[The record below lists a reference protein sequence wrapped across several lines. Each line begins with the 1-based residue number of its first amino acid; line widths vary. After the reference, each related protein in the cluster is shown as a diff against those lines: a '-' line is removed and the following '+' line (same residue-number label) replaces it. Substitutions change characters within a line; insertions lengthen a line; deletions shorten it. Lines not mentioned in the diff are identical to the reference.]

1 LVEVGRNINIELL
14 TLSELTQLEGQAGDF
29 TATLTRHPRRVSME
43 KCISCGLC
51 AEKCPKKVAN
61 AYDEG
66 LSQRKAIYID
76 YPQAV
81 PLKYSIDPD
90 QCLYILKKRCK
101 LCEKICP
108 TGAIDF
114 EEPATQARLHVG
126 AVILTLGSQAYDP
139 GKWDTYGY
147 KKSKNI
153 VTSLEFERLVS
164 ASGPYAGHLV
174 RPHDDKVPKKI
185 AWLNCIGSRDEHIGA
200 HGYCSGVCCTNSIKG
215 AIMAKD
221 HIKTLDAAIF
231 YIDIRTYGKDLE
243 RYYNYARNDLGVR
256 FIKSKIT
263 SIEPINTDGNHV
275 LRYIDAFGQT
285 MEEAFDMVVLSVG
298 LMIPEKSTLLARDLD
313 IEVNAYGFAQ
323 TTSFLPVQTSRP
335 GVYVCGAFQS
345 PKTIPTSVIDA
356 SAASGMVGC
365 LLSESRWNNTK
376 TLEVVSETDIRGEAP
391 RTGVFVCCCG
401 TNIAAYVDVP
411 AVVEYA
417 RTLPYV
423 VFAQQNLFSC
433 SQDTQD
439 EMAQTIKDQRLN
451 RVVVAACTPK
461 THEPLF
467 QNTVAKAGLNK
478 YLFEM
483 ANIRNQCS
491 WVHQSDMSL
500 ATAKAKDLVKMAAAK
515 AMLSKP
521 LAEPK
526 MTVNQQALIVG
537 GGVAGLEA
545 AKTLSQQ
552 GYVTYIIE
560 KSGHL
565 GGQTK
570 KLYKTWKGEFIK
582 TYFDQLMEDVN
593 DETQILYWLNAE
605 ILEVEGAV
613 GNFRTTICSNGQK
626 RVLDHGVVI
635 IASGASQY
643 LPTEH
648 LYGKSSRV
656 MTSLELEEAF
666 TKNMNFE
673 SHKTIAF
680 IQCVGSRNDQH
691 PYCSKICCTQS
702 IKNAILF
709 KEMDPKKE
717 IYILY
722 RDIRS
727 YGMRENLYR
736 TARQMGI
743 HFIRYN
749 HNKRLNVTQNNGM
762 ITLEFTDIVFRRE
775 MIIETDL
782 LVLAAAVTAPEKN
795 PLAKLFKLSQNA
807 DHFFAEAHV
816 KLRPNDFA
824 TDGMFLC
831 GLAHGPK
838 TVGESIAQAQAA
850 AARAVTILSKKS
862 VSLQGTVAYVNPAYC
877 SKCGICVSI
886 CPYYAPMFNFR
897 TKKAQIQHT
906 LCKGCGLCVASCR
919 SGAINLNGFETSEIM
934 DMVKSIL

>member
-1 LVEVGRNINIELL
+1 MNQLQGTAGNF
-14 TLSELTQLEGQAGDF
+14 TASLTQ
-29 TATLTRHPRRVSME
+29 HPRRVSLD

-66 LSQRKAIYID
+66 LSKRKAIYID
-76 YPQAV
+76 YAQAV
-81 PLKYSIDPD
+81 PLKYSIDPEH
-90 QCLYILKKRCK
+90 CIYIKKKRCK

-114 EEPATQARLHVG
+114 DDKPIEKTLHVG

-139 GKWDTYGY
+139 GRWDTYGY

-153 VTSLEFERLVS
+153 VTTLEMERVLS
-164 ASGPYAGHLV
+164 ASGPYEGHLV
-174 RPHDDKVPKKI
+174 RPSDKKPPKKV

-231 YIDIRTYGKDLE
+231 FIDIRTYGKDLE
-243 RYYNYARNDLGVR
+243 RYYNYAKNDLGVR

-263 SIEPINTDGNHV
+263 SITPMNAEGNHV
-275 LRYIDAFGQT
+275 LRYIDAFGRKK
-285 MEEAFDMVVLSVG
+285 EEEFDMVVLSVG
-298 LMIPEKSTLLARDLD
+298 LMIPEKSKAIAKELD
-313 IEVNAYGFAQ
+313 IDINQYGFAN
-323 TTSFLPVQTSRP
+323 TTSFLPVETTRP
-335 GVYVCGAFQS
+335 GVYVCGAFQA
-345 PKTIPTSVIDA
+345 PKTIPSAVIDA
-356 SAASGMVGC
+356 SAASGMVGS
-365 LLSESRWNNTK
+365 LLTESRWIETK
-376 TLEVVSETDIRGEAP
+376 TIEVVKERDIRGEPP
-391 RTGVFVCCCG
+391 RIGIFVCCCG

-411 AVVEYA
+411 AVVAYA
-417 RTLPYV
+417 KTLPYV

-439 EMAQTIKDQRLN
+439 EMAQIIKDQKLN

-491 WVHQSDMSL
+491 WVHQSSMEL
-500 ATAKAKDLVKMAAAK
+500 ATKKAKDLVKMSASK
-515 AMLSKP
+515 ATLFKP
-521 LAEPK
+521 LPEPE
-526 MTVNQQALIVG
+526 MTVNQQVLIVG

-545 AKTLSQQ
+545 GKILSQQ
-552 GYVTYIIE
+552 GYVTYVIE
-560 KSGHL
+560 KKGRL

-582 TYFDQLMEDVN
+582 DYFEQLM
-593 DETQILYWLNAE
+593 DEVDDESHLLYWLNAD
-605 ILEVEGAV
+605 ILEVEGSI
-613 GNFRTTICSNGQK
+613 GNFRTTIVSNGQK
-626 RVLDHGVVI
+626 RILDHGVVI

-643 LPTEH
+643 IPREH
-648 LYGKSSRV
+648 LYGQSPQV
-656 MTSLELEEAF
+656 MTSLELEQAF
-666 TKNMNFE
+666 NKSTDFS
-673 SHKTIAF
+673 SHNTIAF
-680 IQCVGSRNDQH
+680 LQCVGSRNEEH
-691 PYCSKICCTQS
+691 PYCSKVCCTQS
-702 IKNAILF
+702 IKNAIIF
-709 KEMDPKKE
+709 KEMDPQKE
-717 IYILY
+717 IYIIY
-722 RDIRS
+722 RDIRA

-736 TARQMGI
+736 KARDLGI

-749 HNKRLNVTQNNGM
+749 YEIGFNVSQNKGKL
-762 ITLEFTDIVFRRE
+762 TLEFTDTVLRRQ
-775 MIIETDL
+775 MTLQADL
-782 LVLAAAVTAPEKN
+782 LVLAAAVTSMEKN
-795 PLAKLFKLSQNA
+795 PLAKLFKVSQNA
-807 DHFFAEAHV
+807 DNFFNEAHV

-831 GLAHGPK
+831 GMAHGPK

-850 AARAVTILSKKS
+850 AARAVTVLSQERI
-862 VSLQGTVAYVNPAYC
+862 SLQGTVAYVDPACC
-877 SKCGICVSI
+877 SKCGVCVSI
-886 CPYYAPMFNFR
+886 CPYYAPMFDFR
-897 TKKAQIQHT
+897 TKKARIQNT

-934 DMVKSIL
+934 NMITSVL